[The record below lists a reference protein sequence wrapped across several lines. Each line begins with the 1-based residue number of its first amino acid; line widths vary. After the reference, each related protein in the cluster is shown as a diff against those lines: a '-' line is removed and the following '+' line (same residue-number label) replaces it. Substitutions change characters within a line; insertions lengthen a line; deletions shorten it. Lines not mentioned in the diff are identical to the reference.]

1 MIFRQPDSRTTQ
13 SVGCEASIPQT
24 NSQGEPQL
32 SKFKLEQMTWPEAKR
47 AAEEHRVVL
56 QPLAA
61 IEQHGPHLPVDT
73 DNLIVGELC
82 EAAAKAHPGEFVV
95 APVIPYGFNDHNM
108 EFPGTVSI
116 RPTVLLEYLF
126 DVGHSFAT
134 SGFDRVLWV
143 NGHGSNEAV
152 VELAARRITNETPAL
167 SASTSSLALAR
178 AVAERIP
185 GLRTSPHG
193 GVAHACEFET
203 SLYLHLAPELVQED
217 LIVDEIPTS
226 FPPSIDH
233 DWMGDGP
240 LTFMTWYSQR
250 TRSGVEG
257 APTHANREKGAR
269 LFDECVRLLIEL
281 ARSFRNLDLPHR
293 VDHRPQPAWREGL
306 SFSPPVNAGEPD
318 SSTASWDSERKEE

>member
-1 MIFRQPDSRTTQ
+1 M
-13 SVGCEASIPQT
+13 A
-24 NSQGEPQL
+24 NSQREPRL
-32 SKFKLEQMTWPEAKR
+32 SKHRLEQMTWPEAKR
-47 AAEEHRVVL
+47 AAEDRRVVL

-73 DNLIVGELC
+73 DNLIVEGLC
-82 EAAAKAHPGEFVV
+82 EAAAKAHPGEFIV
-95 APVIPYGFNDHNM
+95 APIIPYGFNDHNM

-116 RPTVLLEYLF
+116 RPTVLIDYLF

-178 AVAERIP
+178 EVAERIP
-185 GLRTSPHG
+185 ELRTSPHG

-203 SLYLHLAPELVQED
+203 SFYLHLAPELVQED
-217 LIVDEIPTS
+217 LIADETPTG

-233 DWMGDGP
+233 DWMGRGP

-257 APTHANREKGAR
+257 APTHASRQKGAR
-269 LFDECVRLLIEL
+269 LFEECVRLLIEL
-281 ARSFRNLDLPHR
+281 ARSFRDLDLPQR

-306 SFSPPVNAGEPD
+306 AFSPPENAGEPR
-318 SSTASWDSERKEE
+318 SSAASRDAERKE

>member
-1 MIFRQPDSRTTQ
+1 MANLQR
-13 SVGCEASIPQT
+13 
-24 NSQGEPQL
+24 EPRL
-32 SKFKLEQMTWPEAKR
+32 SKHRLEQMTWPEVKR

-95 APVIPYGFNDHNM
+95 APTIPYGFNDHNM

-116 RPTVLLEYLF
+116 RPAVLLEYLF

-143 NGHGSNEAV
+143 NGHGSNEPV

-178 AVAERIP
+178 TVAEQIP
-185 GLRTSPHG
+185 DLRTSPHG

-203 SLYLHLAPELVQED
+203 SFYLHLAPELVRED
-217 LIVDEIPTS
+217 LIADEMPTG

-233 DWMGDGP
+233 DWMGSGP

-269 LFDECVRLLIEL
+269 LFDECVQLLVDL
-281 ARSFRNLDLPHR
+281 ARSFRNLDLPER

-306 SFSPPVNAGEPD
+306 AFSPPVSAGEPRT
-318 SSTASWDSERKEE
+318 STASWDAEGKEE

>member
-1 MIFRQPDSRTTQ
+1 
-13 SVGCEASIPQT
+13 
-24 NSQGEPQL
+24 
-32 SKFKLEQMTWPEAKR
+32 MTWPEVKR
-47 AAEEHRVVL
+47 AVEERRVVL
-56 QPLAA
+56 QPIAA

-73 DNLIVGELC
+73 DNVIVGELC
-82 EAAAKAHPGEFVV
+82 EAAAKARPSEFVV
-95 APVIPYGFNDHNM
+95 APTIPYGFNDHNM

-143 NGHGSNEAV
+143 NGHGSNEPV
-152 VELAARRITNETPAL
+152 VELAARRITNETSAL

-178 AVAERIP
+178 TVAERIP
-185 GLRTSPHG
+185 ELRTSPHG

-203 SLYLHLAPELVQED
+203 SFYLHLAPELVQED
-217 LIVDEIPTS
+217 LIADEMPTG

-269 LFDECVRLLIEL
+269 LFDECVRLLVDL
-281 ARSFRNLDLPHR
+281 AHSFRALELPER
-293 VDHRPQPAWREGL
+293 VDHRPQPSWREGL
-306 SFSPPVNAGEPD
+306 VFPPPVSAGKPHG
-318 SSTASWDSERKEE
+318 SSTASRDAEGKEK